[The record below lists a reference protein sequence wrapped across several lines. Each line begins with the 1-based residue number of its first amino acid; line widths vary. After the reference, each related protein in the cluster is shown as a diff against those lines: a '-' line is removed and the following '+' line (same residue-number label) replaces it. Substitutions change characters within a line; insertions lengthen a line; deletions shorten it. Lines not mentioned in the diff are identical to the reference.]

1 MHKSLIQKNSIK
13 LESLFSDRAAVEI
26 QEAGRGIQEKAATRG
41 AGPKIPGKDLAL
53 APEADLNETRLFIE
67 DFRYN

>member
-1 MHKSLIQKNSIK
+1 MHKTLIQKNSIK
-13 LESLFSDRAAVEI
+13 LESLFSDHAVVGI
-26 QEAGRGIQEKAATRG
+26 QEAGREIREKAETRG